1 MKRWIVTLEWYEDR
15 GMYETRIET
24 KEFPIQAEDE
34 DTANDRAMELVERLG
49 AHDYAVVEA

>member
-1 MKRWIVTLEWYEDR
+1 MKRWIATLEWHEDR

-34 DTANDRAMELVERLG
+34 DSACEHAYRLMNKLG
-49 AHDYAVVEA
+49 AHDYNLVEA